1 MVMQKIDNALIPLKQ
16 ESSTTGVTVVL
27 SLATLI
33 TSLAISSVNI
43 ILPELV
49 SSLNTTFSH
58 VQWMIIAYMLSLT
71 STLVVA
77 GQLSDMF
84 GRKRLFLMGL
94 VIFST
99 SAGLSGL
106 IQNLWMLVGMRVFQG
121 IGGAILIAVTMAIIS
136 DIFPKNRIASAM
148 GLIGSMSAIGTG
160 LGPVVSGL
168 LVDSFNWQIIFL
180 LNIPIGILIYVLA
193 KKHLPCDSQVKKKY
207 PIIVDYKGIF
217 LLSSAILACTL
228 CIKLT
233 RNGFDITNLVLCLLS
248 VLFLLAFI
256 SVERNS
262 LYPLIKLSM
271 FKDRGLT
278 LSLINNFIVS
288 IVVMSSLVIG
298 PFYLTIAFDL
308 NTTQAGIAMAA
319 SPITVAI
326 TSFFIGRISKLF
338 DLRKIILIGH
348 FILTLAA
355 VCMTLLN
362 VTYGLMVYL
371 LCLITMGVGY
381 ATFLSTN
388 NTLTMINALPQTRG
402 SRSGILNLSR
412 NLGLLT
418 GASIMSTIFASA
430 SDITDI
436 ATANTYKVEAGLH
449 AVYQLAIVFLIA
461 AIIVQI
467 IAIRTN
473 NKVLVEHIH
482 T

>member
-1 MVMQKIDNALIPLKQ
+1 MIMQQIDNSLISVKK
-16 ESSTTGVTVVL
+16 ESSTTGVTIVL

-33 TSLAISSVNI
+33 ASLAISSVNI

-49 SSLNTTFSH
+49 SSLNTIFSH
-58 VQWMIIAYMLSLT
+58 VQWVIIAYMLSLT
-71 STLVVA
+71 SALVVA
-77 GQLSDMF
+77 GRLSDIF

-99 SAGLSGL
+99 SAGLGGF
-106 IQNLWMLVGMRVFQG
+106 IQNLWLLVGMRVFQG
-121 IGGAILIAVTMAIIS
+121 IGGAILIAVTMAIVS
-136 DIFPKNRIASAM
+136 DVFPKNRIASIM

-160 LGPVVSGL
+160 LGPVFSGL
-168 LVDSFNWQIIFL
+168 IVDSFNWQIIFL
-180 LNIPIGILIYVLA
+180 INIPVGILIYVLA
-193 KKHLPCDSQVKKKY
+193 KKHLPCDSQVKSKS
-207 PIIVDYKGIF
+207 PISVDYKGIF
-217 LLSSAILACTL
+217 LLFSAILAYTL
-228 CIKLT
+228 SIKLT
-233 RNGFDITNLVLCLLS
+233 GNGFDITNFVLCLFS

-262 LYPLIKLSM
+262 LYPLIKLSI
-271 FKDRGLT
+271 FEDRGLT
-278 LSLINNFIVS
+278 LSLINNFVVS

-298 PFYLTIAFDL
+298 PFYLTIVFDF

-326 TSFFIGRISKLF
+326 TSFFIGRITKLF
-338 DLRKIILIGH
+338 DLRKIILIGL

-355 VCMTLLN
+355 VCMTLLK
-362 VTYGLMVYL
+362 VTYGLMGYL
-371 LCLITMGVGY
+371 FCLITMGVGY

-388 NTLTMINALPQTRG
+388 NTLTMINTLPQTRG
-402 SRSGILNLSR
+402 SISGILNLSR

-418 GASIMSTIFASA
+418 GASVMSTIFASV

-461 AIIVQI
+461 AITVQI
-467 IAIRTN
+467 IAIRRN
-473 NKVLVEHIH
+473 NKI
-482 T
+482 

>member
-1 MVMQKIDNALIPLKQ
+1 MIMQKIDNSLISVKK
-16 ESSTTGVTVVL
+16 ESSTTGVTIVL

-33 TSLAISSVNI
+33 ASLAISSVNI

-49 SSLNTTFSH
+49 SSLNTIFSH
-58 VQWMIIAYMLSLT
+58 VQWVIIAYMLSLT
-71 STLVVA
+71 SALVVA
-77 GQLSDMF
+77 GRLSDIF

-99 SAGLSGL
+99 SAGLGGF
-106 IQNLWMLVGMRVFQG
+106 IQNLWLLVGMRVFQG
-121 IGGAILIAVTMAIIS
+121 IGGAILIAVTMAIVS
-136 DIFPKNRIASAM
+136 DVFPKNRIASIM

-160 LGPVVSGL
+160 LGPVFSGL
-168 LVDSFNWQIIFL
+168 IVDSFNWQIIFL
-180 LNIPIGILIYVLA
+180 INIPVGILIYVLA
-193 KKHLPCDSQVKKKY
+193 KKHLPCDSQVKSKS
-207 PIIVDYKGIF
+207 PISVDYKGIF
-217 LLSSAILACTL
+217 LLFSAILAYTL
-228 CIKLT
+228 SIKLT
-233 RNGFDITNLVLCLLS
+233 GNGFDITNFVLCLFS

-262 LYPLIKLSM
+262 LYPLITLSI
-271 FKDRGLT
+271 FEDRGLT
-278 LSLINNFIVS
+278 LSLINNFVVS

-298 PFYLTIAFDL
+298 PFYLTIVFDF

-326 TSFFIGRISKLF
+326 TSFFIGRIAKLF
-338 DLRKIILIGH
+338 DLRKIILIGL

-355 VCMTLLN
+355 VCMTLLK
-362 VTYGLMVYL
+362 VTYGLMGYL
-371 LCLITMGVGY
+371 FCLITMGVGY

-388 NTLTMINALPQTRG
+388 NTLTMINTLPQTRG
-402 SRSGILNLSR
+402 SISGILNLSR

-418 GASIMSTIFASA
+418 GASVMSTIFASV

-461 AIIVQI
+461 AITVQI
-467 IAIRTN
+467 IAIRRN
-473 NKVLVEHIH
+473 NKI
-482 T
+482 